1 MESSKLIMFI
11 QVKDKGVN
19 TLMDY
24 YINKGKYSG
33 VLQAYIDSV
42 ANNLAKSFIE
52 QYQEDLKN
60 KLVQEDIFRYLSSIG
75 ADEEYSGY
83 RFSEAL
89 YKQLSIYVRKSNEIN
104 LLR

>member
-1 MESSKLIMFI
+1 MELSKLIMFI

-19 TLMDY
+19 VLMDY

-33 VLQAYIDSV
+33 ALEDYIDKVSK
-42 ANNLAKSFIE
+42 NLAKSFIG
-52 QYQEDLKN
+52 QYQDDLKN

-75 ADEEYSGY
+75 ADEGYSGY

-104 LLR
+104 FLQ